1 MNSRQWVARNLAA
14 ALLAGAWTPSELFAW
29 TTEILGPAA
38 KKSQR
43 ALIQELLDRV
53 STPYPPSP
61 AWLVEFFIASR
72 RFDRASA
79 PLRKGAARL
88 PAVLRSPQFAPA
100 PRFLELDVPRLATP
114 GDLADW
120 LGLTVGD
127 LEWFADAKDQHRR
140 TSVPQLQHYA
150 YAFAPKRFG
159 PPRLIESPRPR
170 LKALQRRI
178 LRAIL
183 DRAPVHDRAYGFVAG
198 RSCLGAAQE
207 HAGEAVVATV
217 DLKDFF
223 LHTPLRRVHGIF
235 RCLGY
240 PWAVARLLTGLCSA
254 STPPSVFMALPET
267 GRHDWLTRKVY
278 ESPHL
283 PQGAPTSPALANLAA
298 WQLDARL
305 HGLAKSVDANYT
317 RYADDLAFS
326 GDERFAR
333 RIKPFLAAVEDIATA
348 EGYAMNHRKT
358 RIMRRAGCQRVTGL
372 VVNDHLN
379 VARAGYDRL
388 KATLHN
394 CAKNGPQGENRA
406 NFPDFRAHLEGR
418 VVWVE
423 NVNRARGERL
433 RRMFDEIRW

>member
-14 ALLAGAWTPSELFAW
+14 ALLAGAWTPSELLAR
-29 TTEILGPAA
+29 TNEVLGPAA
-38 KKSQR
+38 KRSQR

-53 STPYPPSP
+53 STAYPPAPS
-61 AWLVEFFIASR
+61 WLVEFFLGSR
-72 RFDRASA
+72 RFERASA
-79 PLRKGAARL
+79 PVRKGAARL

-100 PRFLELDVPRLATP
+100 PRFQELDVPRLATP
-114 GDLADW
+114 ADLAGW

-127 LEWFADAKDQHRR
+127 LEWFADAKDRR
-140 TSVPQLQHYA
+140 RCTSVPLLQHYA

-159 PPRLIESPRPR
+159 PPRLIESPKPR
-170 LKALQRRI
+170 LKAIQRRI

-183 DRAPVHDRAYGFVAG
+183 DRVPVHDRAYGFVAG
-198 RSCLGAAQE
+198 RSCLGAAQA
-207 HAGEAVVATV
+207 HAGEALVATV

-223 LHTPLRRVHGIF
+223 LNTPLRRVHGIF
-235 RCLGY
+235 RSLGY

-254 STPPSVFMALPET
+254 STPPSVFMALPEV
-267 GRHDWLTRKVY
+267 GRHDWLTRKVF

-298 WQLDARL
+298 WQLDIRL
-305 HGLAKSVDANYT
+305 HGLAKSFDANYT

-326 GDERFAR
+326 GDASFAR
-333 RIKPFLAAVEDIATA
+333 RIKSLLAAVEDIAGA
-348 EGYAMNHRKT
+348 EGYTLNHRKT
-358 RIMRRAGCQRVTGL
+358 RIMRRGGCQRVTGL

-394 CAKNGPQGENRA
+394 CAKNGPQAENRA
-406 NFPDFRAHLEGR
+406 NLPDFRAHLEGR

-433 RRMFDEIRW
+433 RRMFDEIPW

>member
-14 ALLAGAWTPSELFAW
+14 ALLAGAWTSSELLAR
-29 TTEILGPAA
+29 TNEVLGPAA
-38 KKSQR
+38 QKSQH

-61 AWLVEFFIASR
+61 AWLVEFLLGSR
-72 RFDRASA
+72 RFERASA
-79 PLRKGAARL
+79 PVRKSLARL
-88 PAVLRSPQFAPA
+88 PAVLQSPQFSPA
-100 PRFLELDVPRLATP
+100 PRFRDLDVPRLATP
-114 GDLADW
+114 GELAGW
-120 LGLTVGD
+120 LELTVGE

-140 TSVPQLQHYA
+140 TSVPHLQHYA
-150 YAFAPKRFG
+150 YVFAAKRFG
-159 PPRLIESPRPR
+159 PPRLIESPKPR
-170 LKALQRRI
+170 LKAIQRRI

-198 RSCLGAAQE
+198 RSCLGAAQA
-207 HAGEAVVATV
+207 HAGEALVATV

-223 LHTPLRRVHGIF
+223 LNTPLRRVHGIF
-235 RCLGY
+235 RSLGY
-240 PWAVARLLTGLCSA
+240 PWAVARFLTGLCSA
-254 STPPSVFMALPET
+254 STPPSVFTALPEA

-278 ESPHL
+278 GSPHL

-305 HGLAKSVDANYT
+305 HGLAKSFDANYT

-326 GDERFAR
+326 GDAFFER

-348 EGYAMNHRKT
+348 EGYALNHRKT
-358 RIMRRAGCQRVTGL
+358 RIMRRGGCQRVTGL

-406 NFPDFRAHLEGR
+406 NLPDFRAHLEGR

-423 NVNRARGERL
+423 NVYRSRGERL
-433 RRMFDEIRW
+433 RRVFEEIKW

>member
-1 MNSRQWVARNLAA
+1 MNSREWVARNLAA
-14 ALLAGAWTPSELFAW
+14 ALLAGAWTPSGLLARTNEV
-29 TTEILGPAA
+29 LGPAA
-38 KKSQR
+38 KRSQR
-43 ALIQELLDRV
+43 ALIQELLDRA
-53 STPYPPSP
+53 STAYPPAPS
-61 AWLVEFFIASR
+61 WFVEFFLGSP

-79 PLRKGAARL
+79 PVRTGAARL
-88 PAVLRSPQFAPA
+88 PAVLRSPQFSPA
-100 PRFLELDVPRLATP
+100 PRFRDLDVPQLATP
-114 GDLADW
+114 GDLEAW
-120 LGLTVGD
+120 LDLTMSE
-127 LEWFADAKDQHRR
+127 LQWFADAKDRHRR
-140 TSVPQLQHYA
+140 TSVPLLQHYA

-159 PPRLIESPRPR
+159 PPRLIESPKPR
-170 LKALQRRI
+170 LKAIQRRI

-183 DRAPVHDRAYGFVAG
+183 DRVPVHDRAYGFVAG
-198 RSCLGAAQE
+198 RSCLGAAQA
-207 HAGEAVVATV
+207 HAREALVATV

-235 RCLGY
+235 RSLGY

-254 STPPSVFMALPET
+254 STPPSVFMALPEA
-267 GRHDWLTRKVY
+267 GRHDWLTRKVH

-333 RIKPFLAAVEDIATA
+333 RIKPFLAAVEDIAAA
-348 EGYAMNHRKT
+348 EGYALNHRKT
-358 RIMRRAGCQRVTGL
+358 RIMRRGGCQRLTGL

-379 VARAGYDRL
+379 VARAAYDRL

-394 CAKNGPQGENRA
+394 CARNGPQAENRA
-406 NFPDFRAHLEGR
+406 NLPDFRAHLEGR

-423 NVNRARGERL
+423 NVNRSRGERL
-433 RRMFDEIRW
+433 RRMFEEIPW